1 MLVVSASDAT
11 NASASLTL
19 NNASTRGLAFIG
31 SVSSSFAA
39 LGLGSDSIIDLGDG
53 SVNLHFA
60 TSSLVTW
67 LNDSGLTIWNWS
79 GSASGA
85 GTDQVYFGNSA
96 MGLSSSQLSH
106 VSIYSDGGVTLAG
119 QATMLSTGEL
129 TVVPESQVAW
139 IFGSVALWGLTRRRR
154 DSKMG
159 NSAANHRQGR

>member
-1 MLVVSASDAT
+1 
-11 NASASLTL
+11 
-19 NNASTRGLAFIG
+19 
-31 SVSSSFAA
+31 
-39 LGLGSDSIIDLGDG
+39 
-53 SVNLHFA
+53 
-60 TSSLVTW
+60 
-67 LNDSGLTIWNWS
+67 
-79 GSASGA
+79 
-85 GTDQVYFGNSA
+85 

-159 NSAANHRQGR
+159 NSAVNHRQGR